1 MSILSVYLIIL
12 FKTCLCIDVISLIV
26 FHVLAALNLSK
37 SFSWCNIFAS
47 QMLFLSITL
56 YVFRLVQYVLHS
68 TETGCNIFSYLYNL
82 SLHLIDL
89 NRPLVIKLDFLCLHL

>member
-1 MSILSVYLIIL
+1 MSILLVNLIIL

-26 FHVLAALNLSK
+26 VLAALNLSK

-68 TETGCNIFSYLYNL
+68 IEAGCNIFSYLYNL

-89 NRPLVIKLDFLCLHL
+89 NRPLVIKLDFVCLHL